1 MTLLWIAAAGIFILM
16 MTVSM
21 GVYAY
26 LVSREQMRDWKRR
39 VEFAS
44 TLSLQP
50 GPDTWFDLLI
60 ARVVRVLQR
69 LGEAT
74 KPKNEKE
81 LSSIRQRLLT
91 AGYRKPYTVLVFYGT
106 KLCCSLSAVV
116 ALALVPL
123 SALRFPSTNTLLLL
137 YIGSAAAGYYLPHL
151 WLRLVVRRRQYRILC
166 SIPDALDLL
175 VVCVEAGLGLDG
187 AIARV
192 GDELKLSGKEL
203 ADEFYLL
210 SLELR
215 AGASRQ
221 DALRNLARRTD
232 LEEMKTLVALLV
244 QTDRFGTSVGQ
255 ALRVHA
261 ESMRVARRLRAEA
274 LAAKV
279 PVKLLFPLIFFIFP
293 SLFVVVMGPVVV
305 KVVRVLLPGMT
316 GVGQ

>member
-1 MTLLWIAAAGIFILM
+1 VTLLWIAAAGIFILM

-26 LVSREQMRDWKRR
+26 LISREQRRDWKRR

-44 TLSLQP
+44 TLSLEP
-50 GPDTWFDLLI
+50 GPDTGFDLLV
-60 ARVVRVLQR
+60 ARVVSFLQR

-81 LSSIRQRLLT
+81 LSSLRQTLLT
-91 AGYRKPYTVLVFYGT
+91 AGYRKPYTALVFYGV

-116 ALALVPL
+116 VLALVPL
-123 SALRFPSTNTLLLL
+123 SVLRFPSTNILLLL

-151 WLRLVVRRRQYRILC
+151 WLRLAVRRRQHRILC
-166 SIPDALDLL
+166 AIPDALDLL

-192 GDELKLSGKEL
+192 GDELKLSGKDL

-261 ESMRVARRLRAEA
+261 ESMRVARRLKAEA